1 MSENPNRIRLREVAH
16 SRSGDKGN
24 HANVAVIAYTAAGY
38 EFLQRQLTTEVI
50 ERFFQELKP
59 SRVDRF
65 LAPNVL
71 GLNFLLYDALAGGAS
86 RSLRIDTQGK
96 SLGEAVLELELP
108 APTDLAQMRRP
119 VAVPSA

>member
-1 MSENPNRIRLREVAH
+1 MLETPNTIRLRELAH

-38 EFLQRQLTTEVI
+38 EFLQRYVTTEVI

-59 SRVDRF
+59 TRVERF
-65 LAPNVL
+65 LAPNVF

-108 APTDLAQMRRP
+108 APAELSLMRRP
-119 VAVPSA
+119 ASVQTA